1 MIEDYLRKNSITNAN
16 KVAVVCGEES
26 ITYGKLYQHAVARA
40 SLLRKEETRA
50 IVVRASQTID
60 FLITYFAIHL
70 ADKVSV
76 PLECTTPNNRFADI
90 KEFVNNSK
98 ISYDVADVLF
108 TTGTMGKPKGVM
120 ITHDAIIANA
130 ENLIDT
136 QGFTSEHTFII
147 SGPLNHIGSL
157 SKVWPIIMVGG
168 TIIITNGMKDLEAF
182 FNALEYPCKKMATF
196 LVPTSLRLLMQFSE
210 ERVRSYA
217 KKIDFVETG
226 AAPMSQTDMDK
237 LCSILPVSRLYN
249 TYASTETGIIATH
262 DYQNDDRIAG
272 CLGLPMKH
280 SKIVIGKDGVVTCMG
295 KTLMKGYIGD
305 DNLTDSVLHNGVL
318 HTSDL
323 GHFDA
328 KGRLQLDGRIDDM
341 INVGGYKI
349 SPIEIENIAMAYA
362 GIADCICVSRSHTI
376 LGTAVKLIYQVK
388 EGEKVSQSSL
398 IAHLKQNL
406 EGYKIPILYEQS
418 DKIQRTYNGKLNR
431 KKYMK

>member
-130 ENLIDT
+130 ENLIDA

-217 KKIDFVETG
+217 KK
-226 AAPMSQTDMDK
+226 
-237 LCSILPVSRLYN
+237 SIS
-249 TYASTETGIIATH
+249 
-262 DYQNDDRIAG
+262 
-272 CLGLPMKH
+272 
-280 SKIVIGKDGVVTCMG
+280 
-295 KTLMKGYIGD
+295 
-305 DNLTDSVLHNGVL
+305 
-318 HTSDL
+318 
-323 GHFDA
+323 
-328 KGRLQLDGRIDDM
+328 
-341 INVGGYKI
+341 
-349 SPIEIENIAMAYA
+349 
-362 GIADCICVSRSHTI
+362 
-376 LGTAVKLIYQVK
+376 
-388 EGEKVSQSSL
+388 
-398 IAHLKQNL
+398 
-406 EGYKIPILYEQS
+406 
-418 DKIQRTYNGKLNR
+418 
-431 KKYMK
+431 